1 MYYQIN
7 AIMEKKKYEEKP
19 SVVVVDKVVD
29 QIYTTVNFGIRE
41 VEGGYEAYTA
51 TMTGHLTADEFVKRI
66 NGYGLNEEMTTQELE
81 TIFEALGFAGGMLTR
96 LLLMTGRR
104 LSIRSCSP
112 VIVFGWTKQPV
123 SDWSIQLA

>member
-41 VEGGYEAYTA
+41 VEGG
-51 TMTGHLTADEFVKRI
+51 
-66 NGYGLNEEMTTQELE
+66 
-81 TIFEALGFAGGMLTR
+81 
-96 LLLMTGRR
+96 
-104 LSIRSCSP
+104 
-112 VIVFGWTKQPV
+112 
-123 SDWSIQLA
+123 